1 MRPPPS
7 LKKTIPS
14 VQSLATLKPGEK
26 VVISA
31 VNDLDAP
38 TLRLMSLGLVEGAVV
53 EFAGAAIGGDPLEFR
68 LFGAGISV
76 RREQALK
83 FLTSPAGHGG

>member
-1 MRPPPS
+1 M
-7 LKKTIPS
+7 
-14 VQSLATLKPGEK
+14 QSLATLKPGER
-26 VVISA
+26 VVISS
-31 VNDLDAP
+31 VGELDAP

-53 EFAGAAIGGDPLEFR
+53 ELASRAIGGDPIEFR
-68 LFGAGISV
+68 LFGAGISL